1 MLFEKYDFT
10 CRLDTDAELPCY
22 KGSTF
27 RGVFGR
33 ALKKVV
39 CALKQQECET
49 CLLNT
54 KCIYARVFELSVSVN
69 AKDRRIRS

>member
-1 MLFEKYDFT
+1 MLFERYNFN
-10 CRLDTDAELPCY
+10 CHLDTDAELPCY

-49 CLLNT
+49 CLLN
-54 KCIYARVFELSVSVN
+54 FF
-69 AKDRRIRS
+69 RSWWSWWPW